1 MWQLLNAI
9 AAKHNSTPATAR
21 FGVGFIF
28 VLYEPYSIGR
38 KEPLMQVGDWQLA
51 PGNPGLGAA
60 EEELPQHS
68 VMKEGSSLATPS
80 PFICFR
86 SPSSHCQLSHVAN
99 PAW

>member
-1 MWQLLNAI
+1 MWQLLSAI
-9 AAKHNSTPATAR
+9 AAEHNSAPATAR

-28 VLYEPYSIGR
+28 VLYEPNSIGR

-68 VMKEGSSLATPS
+68 KMNGGHLWQPPASSSA
-80 PFICFR
+80 
-86 SPSSHCQLSHVAN
+86 
-99 PAW
+99 